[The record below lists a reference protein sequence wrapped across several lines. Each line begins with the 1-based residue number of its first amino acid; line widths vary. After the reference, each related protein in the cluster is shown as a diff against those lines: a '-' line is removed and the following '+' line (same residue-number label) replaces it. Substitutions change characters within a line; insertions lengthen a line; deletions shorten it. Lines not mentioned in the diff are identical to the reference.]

1 MREMLNTSEEY
12 KIKEIEKHNKMLE
25 TLNEQH
31 KEGLECMKQIQK
43 DIQEIKHMLAP
54 EMKRLS
60 WSEILWSYYIPQ
72 KKSNL
77 LWIMENFFFCNLS
90 WWKTVGEK

>member
-60 WSEILWSYYIPQ
+60 WSEIL
-72 KKSNL
+72 
-77 LWIMENFFFCNLS
+77 
-90 WWKTVGEK
+90 